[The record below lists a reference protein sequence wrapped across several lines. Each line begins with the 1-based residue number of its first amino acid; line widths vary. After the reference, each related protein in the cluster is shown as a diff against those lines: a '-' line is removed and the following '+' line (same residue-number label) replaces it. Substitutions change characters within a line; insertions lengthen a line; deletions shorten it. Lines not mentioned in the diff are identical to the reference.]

1 MGMEVVLCC
10 NADTFVHSE
19 KTEQRS
25 SREMTPMNAPNE
37 YFDAITGCQLAFRT
51 ARLHHI
57 FRPSYNSTLHNTNS
71 TSHEVSSPHAA
82 IAKKRLPEA
91 MPPGSCL
98 GLFLAAL
105 LVYCSHPNA
114 TASAACLLLPSKRTS
129 SLSFLTS
136 FSHTSDRCSGIP
148 AFRCST
154 SGASAPSWSRGR
166 AGHPYSHACGP
177 PFASCFISPSQ
188 KLEKSLGRHRRNWS
202 VSLLSPTPSAYASA
216 TSATSSAATSANPA
230 TASDGLWDECS
241 NPLVGQADRF
251 VLFGDLHV
259 SDATLDTCLEAL
271 AFVQKTCKRHSSVV
285 PLPSANKVHREAAKR
300 RCKEATTKIPSSR
313 GKAQLTAS
321 STPAVAVFLGDFWHS
336 RVERHLHW
344 GVLRPVLEFWRQWD
358 IPTLL
363 LPGNHDQLH
372 YEEGRDL
379 LQPLEIAVSQSPMI
393 LAFRRP
399 TLINKELL
407 FLPHIRG
414 ASKLQ
419 QIMAH
424 AKQCQTLRAMFGHLS
439 IRGATVNP
447 YSEEAGALMNEG
459 IDLEQLPNV
468 PLYSGHIHTAQLL
481 GKQARYVGSLY
492 QVRRSKGE
500 VMTWTKRRT
509 QLLRLCW
516 WLLHTVVAAVMLMQ
530 TSLSEAYQRKCIH
543 TISRSANFEVVE
555 IEESLV
561 GPRHFPVKD
570 PMLLPPP
577 HALRRGDRV
586 VLLPKTTSTAAP
598 LPSSAEARESVVPPA
613 LGGYLA
619 DHCTATAQ
627 AELHRDSVPVARHS
641 QASAPE
647 MFARPKSLNSSNC
660 IESSLRPES
669 SWIAGTTFEK
679 HLLGRSNELDAKQ
692 LLRLSE
698 AYRHA
703 GKIRSTRSMPTTNKR
718 EQAGEGGHIKH
729 QTPTALKNACDMG
742 YDLTLPRTSGI
753 IFDCRVT
760 PTASSCVVSRPE
772 ESLEERDGR
781 KDTAPLAAD
790 KASPTTEAALDACTS
805 SMPLSRASEAPDQP
819 VPASVA
825 NASFL
830 PPKIHAKSSFE
841 LLMHHGLL
849 PVESYPPLEALRFF
863 CSQAP
868 KDISPAI
875 SQQILAAAENLLQ
888 EQLDGIGANAADGSH
903 KTSAPPAAFSVG
915 WPYAGANLVLHHA
928 RIESYGLYSNEVR
941 FELKRRGLVL
951 LEGKKKDSTRGKR
964 PGELFTT
971 NGAGKTTIM
980 QAVVWA
986 LAGDGAAGGFTP
998 IAGRT
1003 KVTGVV
1009 CDDVPT
1015 TPSPSD
1021 AASESLSQE
1030 EAAEE
1035 PAPSHKTEERFASV
1049 EIEGDL
1055 NGESFIL
1062 RRKRWRSG
1070 RSELSLRIGGR
1081 DATGQSVVDTQRE
1094 LEALFGGRLKAWSQ
1108 FLYLASQGADGLLRT
1123 SEATFS
1129 MLMTL
1134 LVPLDIWTRATAA
1147 ARLKQRALCK
1157 AAEALDLVAA
1167 VRERD
1172 LQRLVRKNLHGLP
1185 AFPGKSAALT
1195 NACLSEVPAG
1205 DCSEKTFPAPPN
1217 DIDEVSDAAS
1227 SQWLEKTSYGD
1238 STETQFREARRL
1250 QRLITL
1256 LRSRSAFYRSQQ
1268 ATLEAAEELLGPQ
1281 GIQRHLLAAALRQ
1294 LEEQTNI
1301 YLEEASGGLLRLD
1314 FAASKTA
1321 RLSKVLSI
1329 RGSDGAF
1336 RQASTVLPLR
1346 CRCPLKSQKS
1356 QRLAAHQT
1364 LKDLRSAAQRKDHPA
1379 SL

>member
-1 MGMEVVLCC
+1 MPTASCAQRVVHTHTTLRLLVSSQRYSVLDRISGQTRKLVNYVKHFFKRQVVHEIALSLAPYKLTVDSILAPWEWRLCC
-10 NADTFVHSE
+10 VAMRIHLCIARKPNKEAVRRSSE
-19 KTEQRS
+19 KFLEDTPWHKAIKR
-25 SREMTPMNAPNE
+25 REGRRYRLSTVQYKSASGVRIVSGLGKKLAP
-37 YFDAITGCQLAFRT
+37 
-51 ARLHHI
+51 
-57 FRPSYNSTLHNTNS
+57 
-71 TSHEVSSPHAA
+71 VPH
-82 IAKKRLPEA
+82 
-91 MPPGSCL
+91 
-98 GLFLAAL
+98 F
-105 LVYCSHPNA
+105 
-114 TASAACLLLPSKRTS
+114 S
-129 SLSFLTS
+129 SLSK
-136 FSHTSDRCSGIP
+136 FSAP
-148 AFRCST
+148 APHLPSLLQQHAAQYELHEPRSVISPCRHSEEAPTRGDAPST

-492 QVRRSKGE
+492 Q
-500 VMTWTKRRT
+500 
-509 QLLRLCW
+509 
-516 WLLHTVVAAVMLMQ
+516 

-703 GKIRSTRSMPTTNKR
+703 G
-718 EQAGEGGHIKH
+718 
-729 QTPTALKNACDMG
+729 
-742 YDLTLPRTSGI
+742 I

-830 PPKIHAKSSFE
+830 PPKIHPAKASHYHLRCTFC
-841 LLMHHGLL
+841 L
-849 PVESYPPLEALRFF
+849 LRF
-863 CSQAP
+863 CSGNA
-868 KDISPAI
+868 AV
-875 SQQILAAAENLLQ
+875 AAAENLLQ

-1129 MLMTL
+1129 HLYCALQTL
-1134 LVPLDIWTRATAA
+1134 EGVLWAGIEPVGATRI
-1147 ARLKQRALCK
+1147 
-1157 AAEALDLVAA
+1157 EAYLAGVK
-1167 VRERD
+1167 R
-1172 LQRLVRKNLHGLP
+1172 
-1185 AFPGKSAALT
+1185 KSAALT

-1336 RQASTVLPLR
+1336 RERTIQQASSGQRQLLGLCLFLAFVVTIKRRSGLR
-1346 CRCPLKSQKS
+1346 CNVLLLDEPFL
-1356 QRLAAHQT
+1356 
-1364 LKDLRSAAQRKDHPA
+1364 
-1379 SL
+1379 SLDPINT